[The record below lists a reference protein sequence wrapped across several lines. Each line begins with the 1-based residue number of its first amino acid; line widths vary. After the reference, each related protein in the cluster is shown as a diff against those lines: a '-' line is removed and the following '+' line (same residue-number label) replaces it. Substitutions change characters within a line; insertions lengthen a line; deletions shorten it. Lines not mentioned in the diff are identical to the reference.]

1 MKKSCSVDQK
11 SRIND
16 LGRINEHTLVIFAS
30 AALKTT
36 KLAVIERQ
44 I

>member
-1 MKKSCSVDQK
+1 MKKSCSVDRK

-16 LGRINEHTLVIFAS
+16 LGRISEHALLIFAS
-30 AALKTT
+30 TALKTT
-36 KLAVIERQ
+36 KLALIERQ